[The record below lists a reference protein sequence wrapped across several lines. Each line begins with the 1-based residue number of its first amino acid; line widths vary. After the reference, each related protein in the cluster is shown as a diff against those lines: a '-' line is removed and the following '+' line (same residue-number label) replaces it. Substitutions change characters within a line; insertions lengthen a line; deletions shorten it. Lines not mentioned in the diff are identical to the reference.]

1 MDFVDKVKGF
11 LLEPSNTLYNSRE
24 DPLIEALKYYF
35 ILVLIYS
42 VLEALIRIFFGELIV
57 SMMGKYVMFSG
68 LPPNF
73 AGMEEIIIESIYYI
87 IYAIPGIFI
96 SGVFLHFGVYLAGG
110 KKGLNQTIKALVYTS
125 TPSLLLGW
133 IPVINIVAGMW
144 SLVLNIIGIR
154 EFHEI
159 STERAILAMLIPLT
173 IILLLAAIL
182 IVAILFL
189 WIKIP
194 LG

>member
-11 LLEPSNTLYNSRE
+11 LLEPSNSLHNSRE
-24 DPLIEALKYYF
+24 DSLIGVLKYYL
-35 ILVLIYS
+35 ILVLISS

-57 SMMGKYVMFSG
+57 SMMGQYAMISG
-68 LPPNF
+68 GT
-73 AGMEEIIIESIYYI
+73 GMKDIIIDSTYYI

-96 SGVFLHFGVYLAGG
+96 IGAFLHFGVYIAGG

-133 IPVINIVAGMW
+133 IPIINIIAGMW

-159 STERAILAMLIPLT
+159 STERAILAVLLPLALLIPL
-173 IILLLAAIL
+173 IFILLLLAVL
-182 IVAILFL
+182 S
-189 WIKIP
+189 
-194 LG
+194 GMYRG